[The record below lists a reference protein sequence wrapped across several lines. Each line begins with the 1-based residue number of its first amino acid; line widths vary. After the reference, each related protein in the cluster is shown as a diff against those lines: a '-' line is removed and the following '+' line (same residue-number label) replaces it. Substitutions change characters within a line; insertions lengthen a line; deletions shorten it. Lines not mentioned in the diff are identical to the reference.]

1 MANEEFFGADV
12 AKSHAKRKLVRRV
25 AASVFPRHLNNASKF
40 REDRFAMTFLNECVK
55 LM

>member
-1 MANEEFFGADV
+1 MANEEFFGSDV

-25 AASVFPRHLNNASKF
+25 AASVFPRHLNKATKF

-55 LM
+55 LV